1 MIFLI
6 IMITEQMVL
15 EVLMM
20 TNKEET
26 DVFQDLIWSL
36 NKCMKDNQLIDATSF
51 ILKVVNEYPSIL
63 KMKIHDYLNFN

>member
-1 MIFLI
+1 
-6 IMITEQMVL
+6 
-15 EVLMM
+15 MM